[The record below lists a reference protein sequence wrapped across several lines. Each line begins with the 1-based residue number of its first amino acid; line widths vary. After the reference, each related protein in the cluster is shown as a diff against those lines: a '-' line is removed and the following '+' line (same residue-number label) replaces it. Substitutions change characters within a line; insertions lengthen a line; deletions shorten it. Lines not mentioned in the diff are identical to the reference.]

1 MDHRNRKWLITSV
14 VCQIWL
20 HGGSADV
27 FTSTHGWISGLS
39 SWDILCSYMRIWTSL
54 NGLWNEIEIV
64 WASICVVLLRFQLV
78 SQCLC
83 KWPRRSIS
91 ALKSS
96 WREFVSHAAEMMHW
110 FHRHE
115 GEKQTLAFS
124 FYQPLGDIWA
134 VSGLICE
141 ESKRR
146 SLIICFMNDNPS
158 RSTLFSLLW
167 NYKYICPLYFTLKSD
182 LTQVH

>member
-1 MDHRNRKWLITSV
+1 MYRIITDNYIIQCCSAQYCAISLLSIFTYSRTLIIRESFKAVTKDAELHDCDIVKRFVSLLWITGTGRWLITSV

-64 WASICVVLLRFQLV
+64 WASICVVLLRFSWWV
-78 SQCLC
+78 SVYVND
-83 KWPRRSIS
+83 PRRSIS

-115 GEKQTLAFS
+115 RWKTDTRF
-124 FYQPLGDIWA
+124 
-134 VSGLICE
+134 
-141 ESKRR
+141 
-146 SLIICFMNDNPS
+146 
-158 RSTLFSLLW
+158 
-167 NYKYICPLYFTLKSD
+167 
-182 LTQVH
+182 